1 MWQMLE
7 VLKQIELQSGA
18 SVTIDQSTKDH
29 FLLVVAQLW
38 QDLASEIMNSDSGA
52 WVQQV
57 ADHRRLRTAFR
68 CPVRKAKAG
77 ADSLLYIQSKHVKT
91 YRSKSFFDHFAV
103 VVMCHWMR
111 VGFKEKQSN
120 WQVGEVTFVF
130 CSHAKGVA
138 ARRLIEEKLVEAG
151 RQDLRK

>member
-52 WVQQV
+52 
-57 ADHRRLRTAFR
+57 
-68 CPVRKAKAG
+68 
-77 ADSLLYIQSKHVKT
+77 
-91 YRSKSFFDHFAV
+91 
-103 VVMCHWMR
+103 
-111 VGFKEKQSN
+111 
-120 WQVGEVTFVF
+120 
-130 CSHAKGVA
+130 GV
-138 ARRLIEEKLVEAG
+138 
-151 RQDLRK
+151 